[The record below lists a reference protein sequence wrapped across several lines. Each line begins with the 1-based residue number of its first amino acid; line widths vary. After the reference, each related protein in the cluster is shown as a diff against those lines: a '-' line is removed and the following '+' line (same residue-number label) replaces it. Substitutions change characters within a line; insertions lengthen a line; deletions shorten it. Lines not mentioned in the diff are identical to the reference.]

1 MNARQ
6 LIHNESSLRYPV
18 SSSLIPNNEELPRG
32 SIKQSTQAACTR
44 IVWLLYL
51 VSTLSALVLACVL
64 RGALGLL
71 WCWSVYCLAH
81 TVGCELRKFDQEAIV
96 ETTNERTAID
106 SKRIIT
112 VLPRLKLAGTK

>member
-1 MNARQ
+1 M
-6 LIHNESSLRYPV
+6 
-18 SSSLIPNNEELPRG
+18 PNKKELPRG

-51 VSTLSALVLACVL
+51 VCTLNALVLACVL
-64 RGALGLL
+64 LGALGLL

-81 TVGCELRKFDQEAIV
+81 TVGCELQMFDQEAIV

-106 SKRIIT
+106 SK
-112 VLPRLKLAGTK
+112 

>member
-1 MNARQ
+1 M
-6 LIHNESSLRYPV
+6 
-18 SSSLIPNNEELPRG
+18 PNHEELPRV

-51 VSTLSALVLACVL
+51 VCTLSALVLACVL
-64 RGALGLL
+64 LGALGLL

-81 TVGCELRKFDQEAIV
+81 TVGCELQMFDQEAIV

-106 SKRIIT
+106 SK
-112 VLPRLKLAGTK
+112 

>member
-1 MNARQ
+1 M
-6 LIHNESSLRYPV
+6 
-18 SSSLIPNNEELPRG
+18 

-51 VSTLSALVLACVL
+51 MCTLNALVLACVL
-64 RGALGLL
+64 IGALSLL

-81 TVGCELRKFDQEAIV
+81 TVGCKLQMLDQEAIG

-106 SKRIIT
+106 SK
-112 VLPRLKLAGTK
+112 